1 MKHELDPGLVSAS
14 VGINKMSVV
23 WELVVET
30 FAVLHKQAEA
40 SYVWIEIKGRIKVNR
55 HSFGISQLSRFSC
68 ADCMVWVGH
77 LIGWVS
83 IITALQEELVK
94 NTLENILFVE

>member
-30 FAVLHKQAEA
+30 PAVLHKQAKA
-40 SYVWIEIKGRIKVNR
+40 SYV
-55 HSFGISQLSRFSC
+55 
-68 ADCMVWVGH
+68 
-77 LIGWVS
+77 
-83 IITALQEELVK
+83 
-94 NTLENILFVE
+94 

>member
-30 FAVLHKQAEA
+30 FAVLHKQADRK
-40 SYVWIEIKGRIKVNR
+40 SVV
-55 HSFGISQLSRFSC
+55 
-68 ADCMVWVGH
+68 
-77 LIGWVS
+77 
-83 IITALQEELVK
+83 
-94 NTLENILFVE
+94 